1 MQRAKRIKSRIE
13 DLAYGEPVYW
23 MTLLGSVVVI
33 IGGII
38 AFVTR
43 SNFVSTSYWIS
54 AVWKGESSEQIW
66 EGAGTS
72 VPEGHWYLSHLTT
85 GDGLQALG
93 ISIALLGISVGLALT
108 GIVLF
113 KRKNAV
119 FGVFA
124 LIAAT
129 VITLAVFGY

>member
-1 MQRAKRIKSRIE
+1 MQRAKIIKSRIE

-23 MTLLGSVVVI
+23 LTLVSSMVVI
-33 IGGII
+33 IGGIV

-66 EGAGTS
+66 EGAGS
-72 VPEGHWYLSHLTT
+72 AAPEGHWYLFHLTT
-85 GDGLQALG
+85 GDGLQAMG
-93 ISIALLGISVGLALT
+93 ISIALLGISVGLAIA

-124 LIAAT
+124 LIAT
-129 VITLAVFGY
+129 GVITLAVFGY